1 MRLFALAFAGG
12 VWLLQQQAALPEL
25 GWLAVLAAGA
35 LLLFG
40 MRHRLL
46 KAWTTDPEKLC
57 KAVSPGTA
65 LAIRRFTAAALLSVA
80 ATALGFVWAA
90 AFAQLRLA
98 DELPVALEG
107 RDIELSGVVAGLPQ
121 ALERGVRFEFDV
133 EQAAAGVPPQISLA
147 WYRGRDDEDDEASPL
162 VPVRA
167 GERWRFT
174 VRLKRPHGNLNPHGF
189 DYEAWLFERGIRA
202 TGYVR
207 PRSAERIDAR
217 VWRPGYAVE
226 MLRETIRDRFRAALP
241 DVTSAPYAGI
251 LIALAIGD
259 QQAIDPELWRSF
271 ARTGITH
278 LMSISGLHVTML
290 AGLAYALVNWLWRR
304 SARLPLRLPAQHAA
318 AVGGFLAAFGYC
330 LLAGFAVPAQRTLYM
345 LGVVALARLAA
356 REMAASR
363 VLLLALLLV
372 LLLDPWAVLAAGF
385 WLSFGAVALLFH
397 IGGGRLGPAHWL
409 LEWGRAQWAVTLGML
424 PALLALFQQFSLVS
438 PLANAVAIP
447 LVSFV
452 ITPLALLGTLP
463 LLDPLLALAHFFTA
477 WLMIFIDWLA
487 GLPLAMWQQAA
498 PPAWAVLL
506 ALAGGIWLLLPRGFP
521 SRWLGMLAF
530 LPLLTVLPPRPAP
543 GSAEITV
550 LDVGQGLAIHVQTAT
565 HDLLFDA
572 GPAFSADADSGNRI
586 IAPYLR
592 AMGVRRLDAMVISHA
607 DKDHEGG
614 AASVL
619 AALPVGLLRTSLPFE
634 HALAAQPVAH
644 ELCQKGETWNWDGV
658 AFAMLHPGAEPLSRK
673 TNDLS
678 CVLRIT
684 AGGRSMLLTSDIE
697 AISEQSLL
705 AGQPPPLTAEVM
717 TVPHHGSKTSS
728 TPGFI
733 AAVAPRDVIFPV
745 GYRNRFGHPKE
756 EVVARYLESG
766 ARLHRTDVDGAIGVS
781 LAAAGIGFRHERAE
795 RRRYWFAR

>member
-1 MRLFALAFAGG
+1 
-12 VWLLQQQAALPEL
+12 
-25 GWLAVLAAGA
+25 
-35 LLLFG
+35 
-40 MRHRLL
+40 
-46 KAWTTDPEKLC
+46 
-57 KAVSPGTA
+57 
-65 LAIRRFTAAALLSVA
+65 
-80 ATALGFVWAA
+80 
-90 AFAQLRLA
+90 
-98 DELPVALEG
+98 
-107 RDIELSGVVAGLPQ
+107 
-121 ALERGVRFEFDV
+121 VRFEFDV
-133 EQAAAGVPPQISLA
+133 EQAAAGVPPHISLA

-397 IGGGRLGPAHWL
+397 IGSGRLGPAHWL

-705 AGQPPPLTAEVM
+705 AGQPPPLAAEVM